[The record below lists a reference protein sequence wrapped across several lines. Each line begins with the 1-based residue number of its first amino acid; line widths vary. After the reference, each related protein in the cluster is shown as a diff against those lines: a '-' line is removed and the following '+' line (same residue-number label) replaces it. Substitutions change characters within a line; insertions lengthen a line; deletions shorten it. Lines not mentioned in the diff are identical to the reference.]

1 MTWLTWVLLLGYI
14 ALSFALY
21 KLFPKAGKPA
31 NHALIPV
38 WNMMVVAELVGRK
51 PWHALL
57 LLIPYFNVFIFAG
70 LMVDLA
76 RSFGR
81 YNFGEHVL
89 SVIAS
94 WGYFGWLGTQ
104 ADVRYNGP
112 ILEVERE
119 FQEKLAIAEKTK
131 VPREINKVRA
141 KYPQF
146 EKPFY
151 REWAEAAVFAIFAAA
166 FIRLLLI
173 ESYIIPTPSME
184 GNLNV
189 GDFLFVSKIHYGLRL
204 PETLLMVPLAHNRAP
219 FINGESYID
228 GAQLPY
234 RRLPALE
241 DVDRYDPV
249 VFNVPAG
256 DSLFYTPW
264 HSFYQHDLRSFEAG
278 DKNDFAPINARIQS
292 GEIDLITRPRDKR
305 DHYVKRC
312 IGLPGEVLEIK
323 NRKVFIDGAAIEDP
337 ENVQFTYKVT
347 FSKAPDQELFSEWG
361 ITSATNG
368 DDIRQV
374 DGNVMAIL
382 LNERQINQLKAWDDQ
397 VTVTPW
403 PSDQSIKDE
412 EIRTDRQPSTVYYP
426 HNKKYFGDYTV
437 DDYGPVRIP
446 AKGMTVKL
454 DERTHILY
462 WRAIKVYEDNPSYER
477 RGKQFFLDGQPIEE
491 YTFQQDYYWM
501 MGDNRHNSEDSR
513 IWGFVPED
521 HILGKPLFV
530 WFSLKENSLFR
541 GVNWHRIGRS
551 ASKQGGE

>member
-38 WNMMVVAELVGRK
+38 YNMMVVAELVGRK

-89 SVIAS
+89 SVIGS
-94 WGYFGWLGTQ
+94 WGFFGWLGTQ
-104 ADVRYNGP
+104 EDVKYQGP
-112 ILEVERE
+112 ILDVERE
-119 FQEKLAIAEKTK
+119 FQEKLAVAEKTK
-131 VPREINKVRA
+131 VGREINKVKA
-141 KYPQF
+141 QYPQF

-151 REWAEAAVFAIFAAA
+151 RDWAEAAIFAVFAAA
-166 FIRLLLI
+166 MIRLLLI

-219 FINGESYID
+219 FVNGESYID
-228 GAQLPY
+228 AGQLPY
-234 RRLPALE
+234 RRLPAIE
-241 DVDRYDPV
+241 AIDRYDPV

-256 DSLFYTPW
+256 DSVYVQPWRTYYPHDFIDYTPGT
-264 HSFYQHDLRSFEAG
+264 SQGLDITY
-278 DKNDFAPINARIQS
+278 NAIQS
-292 GEIDLITRPRDKR
+292 GELSIITRPRDKR
-305 DHYVKRC
+305 DHYVKRA
-312 IGLPGEVLEIK
+312 IGLPGETLEIK
-323 NRKVFIDGAAIEDP
+323 DRQVIIDGKPVNDP

-347 FSKAPDQELFSEWG
+347 LTKKPDLEEWSDWG
-361 ITSATNG
+361 ITSTNPG
-368 DDIRQV
+368 DDLQGV
-374 DGNVMAIL
+374 DGNIYRIL
-382 LNERQINQLKAWDDQ
+382 LNQSQIDKIKAWDTGAVVENFDMGQ
-397 VTVTPW
+397 PTPAT
-403 PSDQSIKDE
+403 
-412 EIRTDRQPSTVYYP
+412 RFYP
-426 HNKKYFGDYTV
+426 HDTKYFSGMNV

-446 AKGMTVKL
+446 ARDMTIKL
-454 DERTHILY
+454 DERTHTLY
-462 WRAIKVYEDNPSYER
+462 WRAIRVYENNPSYER
-477 RGKQFFLDGQPIEE
+477 RGKQFFLDGKAITE
-491 YTFQQDYYWM
+491 YTFKQDYYWF

-513 IWGFVPED
+513 VWGFVPED
-521 HILGKPLFV
+521 HVLGKPLFV

-551 ASKQGGE
+551 GSKEGGE

>member
-1 MTWLTWVLLLGYI
+1 MTWLTWVLLLGYL

-31 NHALIPV
+31 NHALLPLY
-38 WNMMVVAELVGRK
+38 NMMVVAELVGRK
-51 PWHALL
+51 PRHALL

-81 YNFGEHVL
+81 FNFGEHVL

-94 WGYFGWLGTQ
+94 WGYFGWLSTKEE
-104 ADVRYNGP
+104 VTYNGP
-112 ILEVERE
+112 ILVRERE
-119 FQEKLAIAEKTK
+119 FQEKLAVAEKTK
-131 VPREINKVRA
+131 VPREVNKVRA
-141 KYPQF
+141 RYPEF

-151 REWAEAAVFAIFAAA
+151 QDWAEAAIFAVFAAA

-204 PETLLMVPLAHNRAP
+204 PETLLMIPLAHNRAP
-219 FINGESYID
+219 FVNGESYLD
-228 GAQLPY
+228 AGQLPY

-241 DVDRYDPV
+241 SVDRYDPV

-256 DSLFYTPW
+256 DSIYFTPG
-264 HSFYQHDLRSFEAG
+264 FNYYPHDLKVYAAG
-278 DKNDFAPINARIQS
+278 DNDNLAGLVQAVNR
-292 GEIDLITRPRDKR
+292 GDVDLITRPRDKR

-312 IGLPGEVLEIK
+312 IGLPGETLEIK
-323 NRKVFIDGAAIEDP
+323 DRQVIIDGEPIPDP
-337 ENVQFTYKVT
+337 ENVQYTYRVT
-347 FSKAPDQELFSEWG
+347 LTKKADYDLWADWD
-361 ITSATNG
+361 ITSSTNG
-368 DDIRQV
+368 GDVQGV
-374 DGNVMAIL
+374 NGNEYRIL
-382 LNERQINQLKAWDDQ
+382 LNERQINQLKAWDDKA
-397 VTVTPW
+397 VIEHFEMPGGPT
-403 PSDQSIKDE
+403 IK
-412 EIRTDRQPSTVYYP
+412 YYP
-426 HNKKYFGDYTV
+426 HNSKYFRDFTV
-437 DDYGPVRIP
+437 DNYGPVRIP
-446 AKGMTVKL
+446 ARGMTVKL
-454 DERTHILY
+454 DERTHALY
-462 WRAIKVYEDNPSYER
+462 WRAIRVYEENPSYEK
-477 RGKQFFLDGQPIEE
+477 RGKQFFLGGRPITE
-491 YTFQQDYYWM
+491 YTFRQDYYWM

-530 WFSLKENSLFR
+530 WMSLKENNLFR

-551 ASKQGGE
+551 GSKVGGE